1 MHGFLFSSFYIF
13 AELTIEHLPEFF
25 YNISDQLG
33 EDRYFT
39 GFWRGVREQDAL
51 C

>member
-39 GFWRGVREQDAL
+39 GFWRGVRE
-51 C
+51 

>member
-25 YNISDQLG
+25 YNISDRLG

-39 GFWRGVREQDAL
+39 GFWRGVREQDAF